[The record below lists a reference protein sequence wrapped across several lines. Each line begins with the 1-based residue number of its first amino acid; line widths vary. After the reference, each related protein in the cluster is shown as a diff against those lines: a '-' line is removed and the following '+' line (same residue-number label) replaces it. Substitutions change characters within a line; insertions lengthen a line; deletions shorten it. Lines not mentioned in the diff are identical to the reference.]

1 MCKKI
6 AVFGATGF
14 VGQHLVAGAK
24 ARGFVVTTIGRN
36 READIKAELDDFDNI
51 KMLCLP
57 GYDAIIDVAAV
68 NETSIAQDVKKAY
81 DVNVTRS
88 RAIIELA
95 KRNNI
100 KNVSYCSTFHVYGKQ
115 SGEISFNTVCTP
127 RNDYGITHYLS
138 EIIYRQ
144 MGQQYQIS
152 TKIVR
157 PTNIYGLPHSLNSF
171 NRWSLVPYDFV
182 KTAVEDNKITIRSTG
197 LQQRNF
203 VHVANVV
210 DALLNFENKIVDV
223 IGGDTLSIRDF
234 ALLVAETLNSE
245 YGEIKVTWVDEDENF
260 KEEPLVFSEKIK
272 LKPEFDADLLAQFI
286 GQFARMYKERS

>member
-14 VGQHLVAGAK
+14 VGQQLVVEAK

-36 READIKAELDDFDNI
+36 READIKAELDDFDKI
-51 KMLCLP
+51 TMLCLP

-68 NETSIAQDVKKAY
+68 NEISIANDVKKAY
-81 DVNVTRS
+81 DINVTRS

-115 SGEISFNTVCTP
+115 SGEINCSTECTP

-144 MGQQYQIS
+144 MGQQYQIT

-157 PTNIYGLPHSLNSF
+157 PTNIYGLPHSLDSF
-171 NRWSLVPYDFV
+171 NRWTLVPYDFV

-203 VHVANVV
+203 VHVAHVV
-210 DALLNFENKIVDV
+210 DALLKFENKVVDV

-234 ALLVAETLNSE
+234 ALLVAKTLNAE
-245 YGEIKVTWVDEDENF
+245 FGEIKVTWAEEDDNY
-260 KEEPLVFSEKIK
+260 KEEPLAFSEKIK
-272 LKPEFDADLLAQFI
+272 SKPELDGYSLSQFI
-286 GQFARMYKERS
+286 GQFARMYKEMS